1 MLLRLVVEYRQLARR
16 AFYSVAFGFFFRFSP
31 FLPSFQLALV
41 CLCVLLVA
49 MNLLWPPNVWKVI
62 SSNLLEQSWSFGPR
76 RELRF
81 FCVCVFSVLSGFGK
95 CHGGSGIA
103 HLRIPDLART
113 CA

>member
-81 FCVCVFSVLSGFGK
+81 VCVCVQCS
-95 CHGGSGIA
+95 
-103 HLRIPDLART
+103 LRIWEMPWR
-113 CA
+113 